1 MKKTN
6 FKKWKIM
13 LGLFGAMG
21 LIVPVVAVSAVSCSL
36 ENFNSTPPVITFTTQ
51 PQNMTAF
58 VNQTTDLPKFSVV
71 ASVQN
76 KDVKLSYQWY
86 KNSSSSTKGGSIIAS
101 AISSTY
107 QIPSSATTEIG
118 TFYYYVVVTGKIS
131 SDSIVSISSA
141 VTTITSKPV
150 TLTVLPK
157 A

>member
-13 LGLFGAMG
+13 LGLFGAIG

-36 ENFNSTPPVITFTTQ
+36 ENFNSTPPVITLTTQ
-51 PQNMTAF
+51 PQNVTAF

-86 KNSSSSTKGGSIIAS
+86 KILHHQQKGEALLL
-101 AISSTY
+101 
-107 QIPSSATTEIG
+107 QR
-118 TFYYYVVVTGKIS
+118 
-131 SDSIVSISSA
+131 
-141 VTTITSKPV
+141 
-150 TLTVLPK
+150 
-157 A
+157 